1 MFNLSDDI
9 IEVFRP
15 IVDDYVYNTMHDEIL
30 FKQEHREKLIQL
42 TEYSN
47 G

>member
-15 IVDDYVYNTMHDEIL
+15 IVDDYVLNNTFEDIL
-30 FKQEHREKLIQL
+30 FNKNIENH
-42 TEYSN
+42 
-47 G
+47 